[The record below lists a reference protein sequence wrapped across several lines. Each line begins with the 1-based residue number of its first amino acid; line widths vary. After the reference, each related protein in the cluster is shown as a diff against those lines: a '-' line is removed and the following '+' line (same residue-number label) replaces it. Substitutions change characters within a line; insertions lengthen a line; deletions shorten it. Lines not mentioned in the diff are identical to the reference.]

1 VSDVGDE
8 TLIEIPGS
16 GEANPGSGGDE
27 EENGIFVTMVGKGCL
42 TGLAGPEVL
51 LEAGY
56 KVALLLLL
64 FLYSCTLC

>member
-1 VSDVGDE
+1 M
-8 TLIEIPGS
+8 PGS
-16 GEANPGSGGDE
+16 GEANPGSGGE
-27 EENGIFVTMVGKGCL
+27 EEEEEKGIFVTMVGKGCL
-42 TGLAGPEVL
+42 AGLARPEVL